1 MTLRR
6 TPRTIAEAHL
16 VAGVGRRRRAT
27 LALATLCATA
37 YALLL
42 TAAPALALETHVFST
57 SFTGSGTNALSSPT
71 DIAVDNSSGTSQHDI
86 YVTDPANH
94 RVEKFDSS
102 GNFILMFGQG
112 VNSGTGNPNVCT
124 AAGPPTDVCQPGTPG
139 SSPGAFETPTFIAV
153 DGSTGPSA
161 GDVYVGDTVDSLIS
175 KFDSSGNLIAS
186 WGSGG
191 QLNGFGSLAGIAV
204 DPSGNLY
211 VLDDSNAQAFEF
223 SQDDATINQIDTSS
237 RGTTPN
243 GIAVDSSDN
252 LYKVAGTPNVEEYS
266 NTSIDIGEV
275 DHASDAVGLVVDPST
290 NDLYVDQGSG
300 VINHFAAG
308 CSLPDCTPADFFG
321 GGHLNG
327 AAGIGV
333 DSLSHT
339 VYAANTGSG
348 TVTVFTAVILPDVTT
363 GASSNVDRTTA
374 TVAGHVDPAG
384 GGNVS
389 ACHFEYV
396 DDANYDPKAT
406 DPYSAGPPPIPC
418 SQATP
423 FSSVMDVSANLT
435 NLLPTTT
442 YHYRLA
448 AANAGGT
455 ITGSDQTFTTMP
467 AVIDLATG
475 PAINITLT
483 PSSATLTGSYT
494 GDGTDTR
501 YYFEYGS
508 TTAYG
513 QTTAAA
519 PGADAGSGTGTEN
532 VSAFASV
539 LPNNNIYHYRI
550 VATNTLGTTYGSDQ
564 TFFSAP
570 PNLPTIDATAASSVT
585 QSGATLEAQ
594 VKPGFGATVVRFE
607 YGTTTSYGSQT
618 YPTESIGSDDT
629 DHPAS
634 ASVSA
639 LASGITYHFRVVATN
654 LAGTAYGPDQT
665 FTTPGVPVIVQ
676 STASE
681 LTSTTATLGAG
692 IRSDLLPTTYHFEYG
707 PTEAYGSSTPESASI
722 GSGSSTHS
730 ATVRITGLSPATTY
744 HFRIVATNGVGR
756 IVGPDQ
762 TFTTASSTPIVTPPP
777 PATCKSGFVKKH
789 GKCMK
794 AHHKRRHHEA
804 KHHRRSH

>member
-1 MTLRR
+1 MTRRSASSRR
-6 TPRTIAEAHL
+6 TAF
-16 VAGVGRRRRAT
+16 
-27 LALATLCATA
+27 ALATLCATA
-37 YALLL
+37 YALL

-57 SFTGSGTNALSSPT
+57 SFTGSGTNALSNPT

-153 DGSTGPSA
+153 DGSSGPSA
-161 GDVYVGDTVDSLIS
+161 GDVYVGDTVDSLVS

-211 VLDDSNAQAFEF
+211 VLDDSSAQAFEF

-275 DHASDAVGLVVDPST
+275 DHAIDAVGLVVDPST

-308 CSLPDCTPADFFG
+308 CSLPDCTPADSFG
-321 GGHLNG
+321 SGHLNG

-333 DSLSHT
+333 DASSHT

-348 TVTVFTAVILPDVTT
+348 TIAVFTAVILPDVTT

-396 DDANYDPKAT
+396 DDANYDPNAT

-423 FSSVMDVSANLT
+423 FNSVMDVSANLT
-435 NLLPTTT
+435 NLLPATT

-455 ITGSDQTFTTMP
+455 ITGSDQRFTTMP

-494 GDGTDTR
+494 GDGTDTH

-532 VSAFASV
+532 VSALASV

-585 QSGATLEAQ
+585 QSAATLEAQ

-607 YGTTTSYGSQT
+607 YGTTTSYGSKT
-618 YPTESIGSDDT
+618 YPTDSIGSDGV

-634 ASVSA
+634 ADISA
-639 LASGITYHFRVVATN
+639 LSPGTTYHFRAIATN
-654 LAGTAYGPDQT
+654 VAGTARGPDQT
-665 FTTPGVPVIVQ
+665 FNTTDLPAVAG
-676 STASE
+676 TAASDIGQ
-681 LTSTTATLGAG
+681 TTATLRAAVRPGF
-692 IRSDLLPTTYHFEYG
+692 SPTTYHFEYG
-707 PTEAYGSSTPESASI
+707 PTEAYGSSTSESASI
-722 GSGSSTHS
+722 GSDNSVHAAAAAIS
-730 ATVRITGLSPATTY
+730 GLTAATTY
-744 HFRIVATNGVGR
+744 HFRIVATNTIGTTA
-756 IVGPDQ
+756 GPDQ
-762 TFTTASSTPIVTPPP
+762 AFTTASTTPILTPPP
-777 PATCKSGFVKKH
+777 NTCKQGFVKKK
-789 GKCMK
+789 GKCVK
-794 AHHKRRHHEA
+794 RQHHVRKHHKRSA
-804 KHHRRSH
+804 SHG